1 MRRIIVSEFL
11 TLDGVM
17 EAPEK
22 WSFPFQNEEVAQFKY
37 EEILSSDVLLLG
49 KTTYQIFANS
59 WPSRKGDFADR
70 MNSIPKYVVST
81 TLDQL
86 TWHNSYQFKD
96 ANCVVEEIIKLKQQ
110 AGQDIL
116 VAGSGRLVQML
127 IQQRLVDEYRF
138 LVHPLFGGSGKR
150 LFAEECQATLKLIQA
165 RSFSTGMI
173 LLQYQ
178 PAGK

>member
-1 MRRIIVSEFL
+1 MRRVIVSEFL

-37 EEILSSDVLLLG
+37 EELLNSDTLLLG

-59 WPSRKGDFADR
+59 WPARKGDFADR

-81 TLDQL
+81 TLGQL
-86 TWHNSYQFKD
+86 TWNNSHQFKD
-96 ANCVVEEIIKLKQQ
+96 ANCVMEEILKLKQQ
-110 AGQDIL
+110 SGQDIL
-116 VAGSGRLVQML
+116 VAGSGILVKTLMQHN
-127 IQQRLVDEYRF
+127 LVDEYRF
-138 LVHPLFGGSGKR
+138 LVHPILLGSGKR
-150 LFAEECQATLKLIQA
+150 LFADERQATLKLVQA
-165 RSFSTGMI
+165 QPFSTGMV